1 MLSLVIVKFLVWLVK
16 LVDTAA
22 VNTSPTAMAKFS
34 VFCSKSSPTDNSSY
48 TLYYYNDST
57 HTFSHISH
65 TCFAALNETS
75 LELVSK
81 LSMVVV
87 MF

>member
-1 MLSLVIVKFLVWLVK
+1 MLSLIIVKFLVWLVE

-34 VFCSKSSPTDNSSY
+34 VFCSKSLPTDNFSY
-48 TLYYYNDST
+48 TLYHYNDST
-57 HTFSHISH
+57 HLVTQLLH
-65 TCFAALNETS
+65 TCFAALKESS

-81 LSMVVV
+81 LSIVVV